1 METERTI
8 RYDKNNNIK
17 KGATTLSNSIV
28 IQTNPATIENM
39 QQQYKQA
46 ISPKVPQ
53 GGIFMAKIPSC
64 TITAYKSGKVMFQGI
79 RAQEEAAR
87 WQNVSQ
93 APKSTGKKTVNSHRY
108 APPSSIGTMSI
119 AGSDEV
125 GTGDYFGPMTVVAV
139 YVDAKQIPLLKELG
153 VKDSKN
159 LNDTQ
164 ITEIAKKLLH
174 VVPYSSLVL
183 HNEKYNELFE
193 KGNNQGKLK
202 ALLHNKALTNLLAKI
217 APTKPEGILIDQ
229 FTQPDTYYK
238 YLAKQKE
245 VQRENVYFATK
256 GESVHLAVAAASILA
271 RYSFVK
277 QFDKL
282 SKKAGMPL
290 PKGAGKQVDIAAA
303 KLIQKLGKERLPEF
317 VKLHFANT
325 EKAFRLLKK

>member
-17 KGATTLSNSIV
+17 KGATIMSNSIV
-28 IQTNPATIENM
+28 IQTNSTVIEDM
-39 QQQYKQA
+39 KQQYKHSL
-46 ISPKVPQ
+46 SPKTPQ
-53 GGIFMAKIPSC
+53 GGIFMAKVPSC
-64 TITAYKSGKVMFQGI
+64 TITAYKSGKVMFQGG
-79 RAQEEAAR
+79 RAEAEASR
-87 WQNVSQ
+87 WQTVSQ
-93 APKSTGKKTVNSHRY
+93 TPKTAAKKSVDSHRY
-108 APPSSIGTMSI
+108 APPASIGTMSI
-119 AGSDEV
+119 VGSDEV
-125 GTGDYFGPMTVVAV
+125 GTGDFFGPMTVVAV

-159 LNDTQ
+159 LNDDQ
-164 ITEIAKKLLH
+164 ITAIAKKLLH

-183 HNEKYNELFE
+183 HNEKYNELFD

-202 ALLHNKALTNLLAKI
+202 ALLHNKAITNLLAKM
-217 APTKPEGILIDQ
+217 APTKPEGVLIDQ

-238 YLAKQKE
+238 YLAKQKQ

-277 QFDKL
+277 QFDEL

-325 EKAFRLLKK
+325 EKAFRLLK

>member
-1 METERTI
+1 M
-8 RYDKNNNIK
+8 
-17 KGATTLSNSIV
+17 SNSIV
-28 IQTNPATIENM
+28 IQTNSKTIEDM
-39 QQQYKQA
+39 KLHYQQA
-46 ISPKVPQ
+46 LSPKVPQ
-53 GGIFMAKIPSC
+53 GGVFMAKAPSC
-64 TITAYKSGKVMFQGI
+64 TITAYKSGKVMFQGG
-79 RAQEEAAR
+79 RALEEAGR
-87 WQNVSQ
+87 WQSISQ
-93 APKSTGKKTVNSHRY
+93 APKSSVKKTAHSHRF
-108 APPSSIGTMSI
+108 APPASIGNMSI
-119 AGSDEV
+119 IGSDEV

-159 LNDTQ
+159 LTDAQ
-164 ITEIAKKLLH
+164 ICEIAKQLLA

-183 HNEKYNELFE
+183 HNEKYNEMFD

-202 ALLHNKALTNLLAKI
+202 ALLHNKAITNLLAKI

-238 YLAKQKE
+238 YLAKQKQ
-245 VQRENVYFATK
+245 VQQENVYFATK

-277 QFDKL
+277 QFEEL